1 MVGVRVVVIGDVLL
15 DRDVDGPSTRQVPD
29 SQAPVIDV
37 THAVH
42 RAGGAGL
49 VAHLLAIDGHD
60 VTLVTALSDDGA
72 SHELRR
78 QLSDVH
84 VVSGLLDAPTPVK
97 TRVLRDGTVLARV
110 DEGCGSAPLP
120 RVTPAMLAA
129 VQTADAVVVADYG
142 RGVAA
147 IDVLRMAINQAAAR
161 VPVIWDPHPRGP
173 APVSGVIAV
182 TPNRVEAAQ
191 LAGVGPDEPGRAARK
206 LRAEWRVRNVVVTLG
221 EEGAWLQ
228 RGPNIEDGRRIPA
241 RAVAAVDACGAG
253 DRFAAALAGALA
265 TDADLPRAVLD
276 AVAITGRFLAEGG
289 VRALPAPRRIGSAGH
304 DAVRRGP
311 DAVDV
316 IRRVHEAGGIVVAT
330 GGCFDLLHAGHL
342 QTLRA
347 ARAKGDALVVCL
359 NSDDSVRRLKGPTRP
374 LMSQQDRAELLLAL
388 DCVDAVVVF
397 DEDTPLA
404 VLDRLRPDVWVKGG
418 DYIAE
423 LLPEHELVAS
433 WGGMVQTVPFLPG
446 RSTTALVTALEE
458 AADAADSET
467 INK

>member
-1 MVGVRVVVIGDVLL
+1 
-15 DRDVDGPSTRQVPD
+15 
-29 SQAPVIDV
+29 
-37 THAVH
+37 
-42 RAGGAGL
+42 
-49 VAHLLAIDGHD
+49 
-60 VTLVTALSDDGA
+60 
-72 SHELRR
+72 
-78 QLSDVH
+78 
-84 VVSGLLDAPTPVK
+84 
-97 TRVLRDGTVLARV
+97 
-110 DEGCGSAPLP
+110 
-120 RVTPAMLAA
+120 
-129 VQTADAVVVADYG
+129 
-142 RGVAA
+142 
-147 IDVLRMAINQAAAR
+147 
-161 VPVIWDPHPRGP
+161 
-173 APVSGVIAV
+173 
-182 TPNRVEAAQ
+182 
-191 LAGVGPDEPGRAARK
+191 
-206 LRAEWRVRNVVVTLG
+206 
-221 EEGAWLQ
+221 
-228 RGPNIEDGRRIPA
+228 
-241 RAVAAVDACGAG
+241 
-253 DRFAAALAGALA
+253 
-265 TDADLPRAVLD
+265 LD

-289 VRALPAPRRIGSAGH
+289 VRALPAPRGTGSAGH